1 MSELLSVVDRNDN
14 FLKEEDRKTVH
25 NSDQWHRG
33 VHVLLVNSK
42 NEILLQ
48 VRSPIKDKFPNCY
61 DCSVSEHVQAGE
73 SFENA
78 AKRGIKEE
86 LGLENIPIK
95 KLVKLRMNYGQ
106 HDNMITEVFEI
117 GFDGELK
124 LDESETSKI
133 VFVPKQKIPEM
144 LEKENGKFPPWTREI
159 LRWYVGMSSKIEEL
173 NR

>member
-1 MSELLSVVDRNDN
+1 MTELLDVVDINDT
-14 FLKEEDRKTVH
+14 FLRVEDRKIVH

-33 VHVLLVNSK
+33 VHILLINGK

-48 VRSPIKDKFPNCY
+48 IRSSNKDKFPNCY
-61 DCSVSEHVQAGE
+61 DCSISEHVVAGE

-86 LGLENIPIK
+86 LGLENIPLK
-95 KLVKLRMNYGQ
+95 KIVKLKMSYGP

-117 GFDGELK
+117 NSDGKIK
-124 LDESETSKI
+124 LDKNETSKI
-133 VFVPKQKIPEM
+133 IFVPKKDIPE
-144 LEKENGKFPPWTREI
+144 LLKKENDRFPPWTREI
-159 LRWYVGMSSKIEEL
+159 LKWYVGMPSKIEVF

>member
-33 VHVLLVNSK
+33 VHILLVNSK
-42 NEILLQ
+42 YEILLQ
-48 VRSPIKDKFPNCY
+48 VRSPTKDKFPNCY
-61 DCSVSEHVQAGE
+61 DCSVSEHVKAGE

-86 LGLENIPIK
+86 LGLENIPLK
-95 KLVKLRMNYGQ
+95 KLVKLRMNYGS

-117 GFDGELK
+117 NFDGELK
-124 LDESETSKI
+124 LDESEISKI
-133 VFVPKQKIPEM
+133 IFVPKQDIPAM
-144 LEKENGKFPPWTREI
+144 IEKENDKFPPWTREI
-159 LRWYVGMSSKIEEL
+159 IKWYIGMSSKIEIL
-173 NR
+173 